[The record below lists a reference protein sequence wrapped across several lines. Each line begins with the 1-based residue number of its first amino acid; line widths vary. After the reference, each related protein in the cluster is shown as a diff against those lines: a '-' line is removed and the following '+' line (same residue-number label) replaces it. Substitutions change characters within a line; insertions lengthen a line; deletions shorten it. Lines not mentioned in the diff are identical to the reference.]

1 MLMAAMTE
9 GENGSIFRGAASRC
23 GTMRRGKRRRRPM
36 TATEKALYGPINPA
50 SRRCP
55 FYSEKPDSR
64 ARLACRVASYRS
76 LTRHNDDSPHQTG
89 AAASPLS
96 TLPSA
101 FIHMKA
107 SQQKSRRGEGALAY
121 AAPTL
126 ATILYIHMANPS
138 RGPAFIT
145 PPPFLP
151 LSRLFCF
158 TTNMI

>member
-23 GTMRRGKRRRRPM
+23 GTMRRRKRRRRPM
-36 TATEKALYGPINPA
+36 SATAEKALYGPINPA
-50 SRRCP
+50 SRRRCP
-55 FYSEKPDSR
+55 LYSEKPDSR
-64 ARLACRVASYRS
+64 ARLACRVTSYRS
-76 LTRHNDDSPHQTG
+76 LTRHNVDSPHQTG

-101 FIHMKA
+101 FIHKKA
-107 SQQKSRRGEGALAY
+107 SQQKSRKGGAVHWRMQHPLS
-121 AAPTL
+121 P
-126 ATILYIHMANPS
+126 LYIHMANPS

-158 TTNMI
+158 IN